1 MSEGSVV
8 PNEISAEEIESNWD
22 QVIESFDEMALK
34 EELLRGIY
42 AYGFERPSAIQQRA
56 ILPVIKGHDVMF
68 RARRALA
75 RRLPSPSPS
84 SRGWTTP
91 SGSPRFLSWNP
102 PVS

>member
-8 PNEISAEEIESNWD
+8 PNEISVEETESNWD
-22 QVIESFDEMALK
+22 QIIESFNEMNLK
-34 EELLRGIY
+34 EELLRGIS